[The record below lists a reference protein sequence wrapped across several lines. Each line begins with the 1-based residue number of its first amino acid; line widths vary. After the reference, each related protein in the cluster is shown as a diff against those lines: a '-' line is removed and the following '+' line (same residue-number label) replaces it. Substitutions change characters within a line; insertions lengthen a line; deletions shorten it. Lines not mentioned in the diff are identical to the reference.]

1 MAPGDRKASPFHYGM
16 GLLCSKDSPSDTPK
30 EPIRHNRLPS
40 PGKEM
45 KPLTEDEIEKLFD
58 IAVSEAWNSPSAY
71 PSDIVPLMF
80 ARAIE
85 AHHGI
90 EDRQLPEA

>member
-1 MAPGDRKASPFHYGM
+1 
-16 GLLCSKDSPSDTPK
+16 
-30 EPIRHNRLPS
+30 
-40 PGKEM
+40 M
-45 KPLTEDEIEKLFD
+45 KPLTDDEIEKLFD
-58 IAVSEAWNSPSAY
+58 IAVSEAWNSSSAY

-90 EDRQLPEA
+90 EDRQSPEA

>member
-1 MAPGDRKASPFHYGM
+1 
-16 GLLCSKDSPSDTPK
+16 
-30 EPIRHNRLPS
+30 
-40 PGKEM
+40 M
-45 KPLTEDEIEKLFD
+45 KPLTEDEIEQLFD